1 MVTNL
6 NVEGGKLMSFEKLE
20 NSNRYKRRNF
30 GKGKNNITDLET
42 NLLWNTVTCAD
53 LNKLWLMSWVYN

>member
-6 NVEGGKLMSFEKLE
+6 NIEGGKLTSFEKLE
-20 NSNRYKRRNF
+20 NF

-53 LNKLWLMSWVYN
+53 LN